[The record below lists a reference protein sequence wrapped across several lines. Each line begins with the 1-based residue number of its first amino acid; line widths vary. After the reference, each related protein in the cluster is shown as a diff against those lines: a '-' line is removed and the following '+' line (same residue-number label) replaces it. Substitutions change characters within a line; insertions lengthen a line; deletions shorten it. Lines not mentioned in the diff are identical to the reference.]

1 MQYKIFPFQLQFK
14 HPFKIAHTLRTQT
27 DVVYLQLQHEGI
39 IAWGEAAFPPYVAEN
54 IETFKSFI
62 SKVNLPKHID
72 TLQDLHNYLYTVKS
86 EFPLDT
92 FSICA
97 LDIALHNYLAIK
109 LNSTIS
115 QLYALPTLQKNTS
128 ITIGIGSLE
137 EMQQKINEAHDAH
150 YFKLKVNQEH
160 AFSIVENFRNLSD
173 KPFVVD
179 ANQGF
184 SDTKLAWKFADF
196 LAECKVQYL
205 EQVFDKNDLE
215 AHRWLKQK
223 SKIPLIADES
233 YQSIENLPKIAEC
246 FNGINVKLMKSG
258 GLMEAYNSLAKAKS
272 MGLITMLGCMSESSV
287 AVNAANELSAL
298 ADFVDL
304 DGPFLVNNDPFA
316 LDNPN
321 KLQPNFL

>member
-1 MQYKIFPFQLQFK
+1 MQYKVFPYQLQFK
-14 HPFKIAHTLRTQT
+14 HTFKIAHTLRTHT
-27 DVVYLQLQHEGI
+27 SVVYLQLQHEGK

-54 IETFKSFI
+54 VETFKSFI
-62 SKVNLPKHID
+62 SKVNLPNNINS
-72 TLQDLHNYLYTVKS
+72 LEELHTYLYAVKS
-86 EFPLDT
+86 KFPQDT

-97 LDIALHNYLAIK
+97 LDIALHNYLAQQ
-109 LNSTIS
+109 LNSSIS
-115 QLYALPTLQKNTS
+115 HLYGLPSVQKNTS
-128 ITIGIGSLE
+128 ITIGMGSLD

-150 YFKLKVNQEH
+150 YFKLKVNQEY

-184 SDTKLAWKFADF
+184 SDTTLALKFANF

-233 YQSIENLPKIAEC
+233 YQSIANLEKVAEC
-246 FNGINVKLMKSG
+246 FDGINVKLMKSG

-287 AVNAANELSAL
+287 AVNAASELSAL

-304 DGPFLVNNDPFA
+304 DGPFLVNNDPFQNNEY
-316 LDNPN
+316 L
-321 KLQPNFL
+321 KFK

>member
-1 MQYKIFPFQLQFK
+1 MQYKVFPYQLQFK
-14 HPFKIAHTLRTQT
+14 HPFKIAHTLRSQT
-27 DVVYLQLQHEGI
+27 EVVYLQLLHEDI
-39 IAWGEAAFPPYVAEN
+39 IAWGEAAFPPYVSEN
-54 IETFKSFI
+54 IETFKQFI
-62 SKVNLPKHID
+62 SKVNLPQNIKN
-72 TLQDLHNYLYTVKS
+72 LEELHTYLNAVKS
-86 EFPLDT
+86 KFPHDT

-109 LNSTIS
+109 LNNTIS
-115 QLYALPTLQKNTS
+115 QLYALPSLPKNTS
-128 ITIGIGSLE
+128 ITIGMGSIE

-150 YFKLKVNQEH
+150 YFKLKVNQEY
-160 AFSIVENFRNLSD
+160 ALSIVENFRKISD

-184 SDTKLAWKFADF
+184 SNKKLALKFADF

-233 YQSIENLPKIAEC
+233 YQSITNLEKVAEC
-246 FNGINVKLMKSG
+246 FDGINVKLMKSG
-258 GLMEAYNSLAKAKS
+258 GLMEGYNSLAKAKS

-287 AVNAANELSAL
+287 AVSAASSLSAL

-304 DGPFLVNNDPFA
+304 DGPFLIKNDPFT
-316 LDNPN
+316 LDNQN
-321 KLQPNFL
+321 KIVPNFL